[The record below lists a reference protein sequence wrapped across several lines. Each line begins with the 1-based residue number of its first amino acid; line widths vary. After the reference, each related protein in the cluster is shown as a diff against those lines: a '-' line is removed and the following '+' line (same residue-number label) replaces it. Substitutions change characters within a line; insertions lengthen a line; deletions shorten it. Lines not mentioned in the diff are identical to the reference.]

1 MTSHSSAV
9 VIGSVEYLLR
19 LLRGLCVV
27 CKTEDSFV
35 ALLRDGDTKQLLRD
49 MRDTGWRVSTPVTV
63 AVGCVA

>member
-1 MTSHSSAV
+1 M
-9 VIGSVEYLLR
+9 
-19 LLRGLCVV
+19 
-27 CKTEDSFV
+27 EDSFV